1 MANDV
6 PAFASAHIIRAYQA
20 TGLTAQA
27 FADWLRA
34 FAAQVDANGERALET
49 GAL

>member
-20 TGLTAQA
+20 SGLTAQA
-27 FADWLRA
+27 FADWLRSVA
-34 FAAQVDANGERALET
+34 GRIEADGERALVT
-49 GAL
+49 GYL